1 MNLLRIQKKR
11 SDHKKLNEEIN
22 DTAMDHIMA
31 GVEEILGQHGDF
43 YLRVSLMCK
52 GYCWRLVGKM
62 NKVQGYLYRAGRM
75 VKVHEFRIHVP

>member
-1 MNLLRIQKKR
+1 MLPSSQGISIKPLVNLLRIQKKR

-43 YLRVSLMCK
+43 YLRVR
-52 GYCWRLVGKM
+52 WRC
-62 NKVQGYLYRAGRM
+62 
-75 VKVHEFRIHVP
+75 